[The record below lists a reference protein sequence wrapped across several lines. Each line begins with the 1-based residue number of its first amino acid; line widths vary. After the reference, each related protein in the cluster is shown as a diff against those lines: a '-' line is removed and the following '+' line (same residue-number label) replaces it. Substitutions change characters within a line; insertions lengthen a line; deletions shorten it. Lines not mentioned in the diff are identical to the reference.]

1 MKNILYLLIFT
12 VLISSCSTE
21 PKGPHY
27 VITGK
32 VTGPDT
38 VTVLLQKREAGKFV
52 SLDSAVVKKGE
63 FVIKG
68 GSVQYPDRVYL
79 SQKGKRSMLSFFL
92 ENANLTITG
101 YVDSLSKAKVSGSKT
116 QDEYIDYQES
126 LKPFETRMRQLSD
139 EYEAVKKTGDKV
151 KIAEFDKS
159 SEEVSNKIEAEQTDF
174 DKKYIKEH
182 PASYITPTVLQGM
195 SYGLEAQ
202 EIESLLS
209 SIDTSVAKVAMI
221 KDLKARVAIMKTV
234 AIGQKAPDFTLNDVN
249 DKPLA
254 LSSKIGKSKLLLVDF
269 WAAWCGPCRAEN
281 PNVVKVY
288 NEYKTKGFDVMGVSL
303 DRKKEDWLKA
313 IEKDQLTWTHVSD
326 LKYWSSEA
334 ARLYAV
340 NSIPA
345 NFLLD
350 ESGTIIA
357 KNLRGDALANKV
369 KELLGK
375 K

>member
-1 MKNILYLLIFT
+1 M
-12 VLISSCSTE
+12 
-21 PKGPHY
+21 
-27 VITGK
+27 
-32 VTGPDT
+32 
-38 VTVLLQKREAGKFV
+38 A
-52 SLDSAVVKKGE
+52 
-63 FVIKG
+63 
-68 GSVQYPDRVYL
+68 
-79 SQKGKRSMLSFFL
+79 
-92 ENANLTITG
+92 
-101 YVDSLSKAKVSGSKT
+101 
-116 QDEYIDYQES
+116 YQES
-126 LKPFETRMRQLSD
+126 LKPFETRMRQLRD

-151 KIAEFDKS
+151 KMAEFEKN
-159 SEEVSNKIEAEQTDF
+159 SEEVSNKIDADQNDF
-174 DKKYIKEH
+174 DKKFISEH
-182 PASYITPTVLQGM
+182 PASYMTPSVLQGM
-195 SYGLEAQ
+195 SYGLEAA
-202 EIESLLS
+202 EIESLIAT
-209 SIDTSVAKVAMI
+209 IDTSVAKVAMI
-221 KDLKARVAIMKTV
+221 KDLKTRVAIMKTV
-234 AIGQKAPDFTLNDVN
+234 AIGQKAPEFTLNDVN

-288 NEYKTKGFDVMGVSL
+288 NEFKTKGFDVMGVSL

-357 KNLRGDALANKV
+357 KNLRGEALANKV

>member
-1 MKNILYLLIFT
+1 MKNLLLLFVFAAI
-12 VLISSCSTE
+12 ISSCTTE

-32 VTGPDT
+32 LAGPDS

-52 SLDSAVVKKGE
+52 AVDSAVVTKGV

-79 SQKGKRSMLSFFL
+79 SQKGKRSSLAFFL
-92 ENANLTITG
+92 ENADLIIIG
-101 YVDSLSKAKVSGSKT
+101 HVDSLGKAKVSGSKT
-116 QDEYIDYQES
+116 QDEYMAYQES
-126 LKPFETRMRQLSD
+126 LKPFETRMRQLRD

-151 KIAEFDKS
+151 KMAEFEKN
-159 SEEVSNKIEAEQTDF
+159 SEEISNKIDADETAFNKQ
-174 DKKYIKEH
+174 YIKEH
-182 PASYITPTVLQGM
+182 PTSYITPTVLQGM
-195 SYGLEAQ
+195 SYGLEAA
-202 EIESLLS
+202 EIESLLAT
-209 SIDTSVAKVAMI
+209 IDTSVAKVTLI
-221 KDLKARVAIMKTV
+221 QDLKTRVAIMKTV
-234 AIGQKAPDFTLNDVN
+234 AIGQKAPDFTQNDIN
-249 DKPLA
+249 DKPIA
-254 LSSKIGKSKLLLVDF
+254 LSSKIGKSKLLLIDF

-288 NEYKTKGFDVMGVSL
+288 NEYKTKGFDVLGVSL

-350 ESGTIIA
+350 ESGPIIA
-357 KNLRGDALANKV
+357 KNLRGEALANKV